1 MPTSAKIPLLVVD
14 QIKHFETL
22 YIGITISETFGKDT
36 SVFDIGRPS
45 RLDGL
50 ASGLVTFGDIL
61 LEDIANQDL
70 LGHTLRSL
78 FFFPGLSR
86 HLGVAGIAAD

>member
-1 MPTSAKIPLLVVD
+1 M
-14 QIKHFETL
+14 
-22 YIGITISETFGKDT
+22 GITISETFGKDT

-45 RLDGL
+45 HLDGI
-50 ASGLVTFGDIL
+50 ACGLVTLGDLL

-70 LGHTLRSL
+70 LVHTLHSL

>member
-1 MPTSAKIPLLVVD
+1 M
-14 QIKHFETL
+14 
-22 YIGITISETFGKDT
+22 
-36 SVFDIGRPS
+36 FDIGRPS
-45 RLDGL
+45 HLDGL
-50 ASGLVTFGDIL
+50 AYGLVTLGDLL

-78 FFFPGLSR
+78 FFFHGLSR

>member
-1 MPTSAKIPLLVVD
+1 M
-14 QIKHFETL
+14 
-22 YIGITISETFGKDT
+22 
-36 SVFDIGRPS
+36 FDIGRPS
-45 RLDGL
+45 HLDGL
-50 ASGLVTFGDIL
+50 ACGLVTLEDLL

-86 HLGVAGIAAD
+86 LSGVAGIAAD

>member
-1 MPTSAKIPLLVVD
+1 M
-14 QIKHFETL
+14 
-22 YIGITISETFGKDT
+22 
-36 SVFDIGRPS
+36 FDIGRPS
-45 RLDGL
+45 HLDGL
-50 ASGLVTFGDIL
+50 ACGLVILGDLL

>member
-1 MPTSAKIPLLVVD
+1 M
-14 QIKHFETL
+14 
-22 YIGITISETFGKDT
+22 GITISETFGKDT

-45 RLDGL
+45 HLDGL
-50 ASGLVTFGDIL
+50 ACGLVTLGDIL

-70 LGHTLRSL
+70 LVHTLHSL

-86 HLGVAGIAAD
+86 HLGVAVIAAD